1 VALGGGTIVHS
12 NGSLGPESVGYRI
25 VNEARIFGGA
35 VETLSDLA
43 VAAGRATMGDL
54 ALAGAPRPEVLAA
67 ADALV
72 ADAVDRM
79 KLVAGDTPLI
89 AVGGGSAVL
98 PDRIPGCSEV
108 LRPTDYDVANAIGAA
123 VGLVSGDAE
132 HVLDLGADRAAG
144 IEAVRAD
151 AAERARRAGAAVE
164 LLEVIRVD
172 EVPLAYTDPPMSR
185 VRVKVAGPPA

>member
-1 VALGGGTIVHS
+1 
-12 NGSLGPESVGYRI
+12 
-25 VNEARIFGGA
+25 
-35 VETLSDLA
+35 
-43 VAAGRATMGDL
+43 
-54 ALAGAPRPEVLAA
+54 
-67 ADALV
+67 
-72 ADAVDRM
+72 M

-98 PDRIPGCSEV
+98 PDQIPGCSEV
-108 LRPTDYDVANAIGAA
+108 LRPADYDVANAIGAA

-132 HVLDLGADRAAG
+132 HVLDLGADRVAG